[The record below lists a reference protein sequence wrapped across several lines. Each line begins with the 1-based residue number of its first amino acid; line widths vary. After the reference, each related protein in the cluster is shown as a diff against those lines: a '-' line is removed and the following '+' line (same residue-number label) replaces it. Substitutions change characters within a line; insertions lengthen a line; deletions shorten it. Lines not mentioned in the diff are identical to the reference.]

1 MRTRRTVA
9 AVVASIFV
17 VMFAGGGGSSRGIK
31 EAGEKVTVAIN
42 HSPVAL
48 AVHAANN
55 PETEHL
61 VTDVFDA
68 HPRDVACGRR
78 VGAIWASPDCRDFSI
93 AKGGKPRS
101 KKIRSLAWSV
111 IRWAK
116 EVAPDRIFLE
126 NVREFEGWGPL
137 LADGKRDPKRIG
149 KTFRAWVAKLRK
161 YGYAVEW
168 RILNAADYGAPTS
181 RRRLF
186 LVARRD
192 GMPITW
198 PAPTHGKG
206 PGLLPYKT
214 AADCI
219 DWSIPGTS
227 IFDRICARTG
237 RKLPPLK
244 PKTLWRIAQGL
255 KRFVFDNPRPFI
267 LKVNHGKWEPRH
279 EDIDEPL
286 STVTAGRRG
295 HAIVTPVLQQSG
307 YGERKGQA
315 ARVLDIQQPIGTL
328 VNGQKHALV
337 QAFLVKHFGDPLRTD
352 GGGGVVVG
360 QSLDQ
365 PLGTITTR
373 DHHSLAAITLATF
386 RGTDP
391 GQSGSAD
398 VEEPLP
404 TVSTGGGRGGVHV
417 AEVRAFLSAYYSN
430 DATGGQQL
438 ELPLRTVTTK
448 ARLGIVMVHGTA
460 YQIVDIT
467 FRMLEPHELLRGQC
481 GEYADDYDLS
491 EAKTKAAKVE
501 LIGNMVCPHP
511 AKALVQ
517 ANPAAPEAMAA

>member
-1 MRTRRTVA
+1 VRTQLRTA
-9 AVVASIFV
+9 AAALAGIWVVL
-17 VMFAGGGGSSRGIK
+17 FAGGGGSSRAIV
-31 EAGEKVTVAIN
+31 EAGEKVAIAIN
-42 HSPVAL
+42 HSPTAL
-48 AVHAANN
+48 AVHAANH
-55 PETEHL
+55 PDTQHI
-61 VTDVFDA
+61 VTDVW
-68 HPRDVACGRR
+68 DVNPIVAADGRK
-78 VGAIWASPDCRDFSI
+78 VGALWASPDCRDFSI
-93 AKGGKPRS
+93 AKGGKPRD

-111 IRWAK
+111 ILWAK

-126 NVREFEGWGPL
+126 NVREFSGWGPL
-137 LADGKRDPKRIG
+137 LANGTRDPKRIG

-168 RILNAADYGAPTS
+168 RTLNAADYGAPTN

-192 GMPITW
+192 GQPICW

-206 PGLLPYKT
+206 PGLRPYKT

-227 IFDRICARTG
+227 IFDRISARTG
-237 RKLPPLK
+237 KKLPPLK
-244 PKTLWRIAQGL
+244 PKTMWRIAQGL

-267 LKVNHGKWEPRH
+267 LQVNHGKWEPRH
-279 EDIDEPL
+279 ESIDDPL
-286 STVTAGRRG
+286 STVTARRRG
-295 HAIVTPVLQQSG
+295 HAIVMPVLQQSG

-315 ARVLDIQQPIGTL
+315 ARVLDLRGPLGTL

-337 QAFLVKHFGDPLRTD
+337 QAFLVKHFGNPLRSD

-360 QSLDQ
+360 QSLHE
-365 PLGTITTR
+365 PLGTVTTR
-373 DHHSLAAITLATF
+373 DHHSLAAVTLATF
-386 RGTDP
+386 RGTDANQP
-391 GQSGSAD
+391 ASAS
-398 VEEPLP
+398 VEDPLP
-404 TVSTGGGRGGVHV
+404 TISAGGTHV
-417 AEVRAFLSAYYSN
+417 AEVRAFLTAYYGN
-430 DATGGQQL
+430 DATSGQQL

-448 ARLGIVMVHGTA
+448 DRLGVVMVHGTA

-491 EAKTKAAKVE
+491 AAKTKAVKVE